1 MQRIALA
8 RAFVRKPAIILLDE
22 AMNALDGLS
31 EDLIRTSLRGMAGE
45 RTVIIIS
52 HRLSSVRFAD
62 HVIVL
67 ADGRVSEE
75 GSPCDL
81 LSRHGYL
88 SKLREVQ
95 HVE

>member
-1 MQRIALA
+1 MKAA

-31 EDLIRTSLRGMAGE
+31 EDLIRTTLRGMAGE

-52 HRLSSVRFAD
+52 HRLSSVRHAE

-67 ADGRVSEE
+67 ADGKISEQ
-75 GSPCDL
+75 GLPRDL
-81 LSRHGYL
+81 LSRNGYL

>member
-1 MQRIALA
+1 
-8 RAFVRKPAIILLDE
+8 
-22 AMNALDGLS
+22 MNAVDGLS
-31 EDLIRTSLRGMAGE
+31 EDLIRSNLQGMAGE

-52 HRLSSVRFAD
+52 HRLSSVRWAD

-67 ADGRVSEE
+67 ADGRISEQ
-75 GSPCDL
+75 GTPVDL

-88 SKLREVQ
+88 SRLREVQ